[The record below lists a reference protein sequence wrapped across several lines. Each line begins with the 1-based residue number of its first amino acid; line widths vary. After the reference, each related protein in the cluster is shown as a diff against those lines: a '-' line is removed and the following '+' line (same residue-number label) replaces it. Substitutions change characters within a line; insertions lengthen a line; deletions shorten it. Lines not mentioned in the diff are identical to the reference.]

1 MIRQIHT
8 IGGIIMMAWI
18 WINKMNVFGI
28 FKNAALFYIY
38 QVVVGIPFLDVYW
51 SLFWIKSCNIS
62 MAYFWDYSLLKL
74 GFSIYMIEQEG
85 SIFSTN
91 SYLWF
96 LFYAT
101 DHEGNVSICIGLN
114 VWIAGLAVHLSVLT
128 KRPFVISFT
137 IGIFISS
144 EEWWSYN
151 TLSKVL

>member
-1 MIRQIHT
+1 
-8 IGGIIMMAWI
+8 
-18 WINKMNVFGI
+18 
-28 FKNAALFYIY
+28 
-38 QVVVGIPFLDVYW
+38 
-51 SLFWIKSCNIS
+51 
-62 MAYFWDYSLLKL
+62 
-74 GFSIYMIEQEG
+74 MIEQEG

-137 IGIFISS
+137 IGIFI
-144 EEWWSYN
+144 EDVN
-151 TLSKVL
+151 